1 LRREVKEKRIRVS
14 EFMRDYD
21 KLRHGNITKDQ
32 FRLALNMA
40 KLPLSEPE
48 FQQIIKG
55 FACDNKA
62 GYVRWKDF
70 CDCLDEVF
78 GAK

>member
-1 LRREVKEKRIRVS
+1 
-14 EFMRDYD
+14 MRDFD

-40 KLPLSEPE
+40 MLPLSESE
-48 FQQIIKG
+48 FQQIVQG
-55 FACDNKA
+55 FATPSKNN
-62 GYVRWKDF
+62 YVNYKDF
-70 CDCLDEVF
+70 CDSLNEVF